1 MAQGRATLTGATSRG
16 IVLDLIRSR
25 GPISRVQLATATG
38 FTQATISHVVRS
50 LVGDGLVVES
60 GEREYTG
67 GKPRVMLTLAPR
79 ARFAVG
85 VQLGA
90 DSTTYVVTDVTGT
103 VVGRLRTRGVRTG
116 EPAASIPAIARR
128 VERLLAALAVDPSLV
143 LGIGVATPGPLDL
156 ERGCILRSPTMPA
169 WVGFPLRERLAA
181 ATGLTVSLDNDAT
194 AAGVGE
200 FWGGDGASSVAHCT
214 VFMGAGIGAG
224 IIVGGSVYRGSSS
237 NAGEIGQ
244 LRALRSEA
252 GATIESVAAPAA
264 VAAAARRAIDSGRA
278 TSMVLGDEGDAFA
291 DFDVVAASATRG
303 DPLALEL
310 IAESAEHIG
319 DAVVTLADVL
329 DLDSVVLAG
338 PSFSIAGPLYL
349 RAVQRRVDAEFFARD
364 LHGVRV
370 QLSHHVVDAAAVGA
384 ATLVLQ
390 QQLSPRRFGIGAF
403 AAAP

>member
-50 LVGDGLVVES
+50 LASDGLVVES

-103 VVGRLRTRGVRTG
+103 VVGRLHTRGVRTG
-116 EPAASIPAIARR
+116 EPAESILAIAARI
-128 VERLLAALAVDPSLV
+128 ERLLAALDVDPSLV

-181 ATGLTVSLDNDAT
+181 ATGLSVSLDNDAT

-224 IIVGGSVYRGSSS
+224 IIVGGTVYRGSSS

-244 LRALRSEA
+244 LRALRSEP

-264 VAAAARRAIDSGRA
+264 VAAAARRAIASGRA
-278 TSMVLGDEGDAFA
+278 TSMVLGEGDAFA

-319 DAVVTLADVL
+319 DAVVTLADIL

-349 RAVQRRVDAEFFARD
+349 RAVQRRVDAEFFARE